1 MGSCEDGKFDLL
13 GVVLHW
19 RSREVAMKREIM
31 MVDERGKTIQLWLV
45 AGRPDA
51 HASQIRSNVC
61 DNAIDVSFVYENDI
75 HAA

>member
-19 RSREVAMKREIM
+19 RSREEAMIVRQSGDEERDNDGGRTWENYTVVACGWQAR
-31 MVDERGKTIQLWLV
+31 
-45 AGRPDA
+45 
-51 HASQIRSNVC
+51 
-61 DNAIDVSFVYENDI
+61 ENDI